1 MNESNENRSLQVSQ
15 LVDGEL
21 PTDQAN
27 VLLDALLDD
36 SSLQQVLREHLRLR
50 ATLAAW
56 RALSPDDPGEQ
67 SPAVARSARAPANA
81 ARPGR
86 WWIRGGGGI
95 QLLGGALLGGL
106 LVLAGVLA
114 GGFYRSEPA
123 ATPDLRVV
131 SPEPPAS
138 RTWLITPQRQKEV
151 QEVFAL
157 HELVAGPLAWMAD
170 SDQQVRLGEA
180 AAVQEAQPTVAVLL
194 RIQPSGG
201 EGAVH
206 EYAVVCR
213 AGTAATVDL
222 PFEERPLRVHL
233 LPEVD
238 RPGEAIRFRYAL
250 AVPTGDDEL
259 AKHAVLSGERRLDV
273 QAVPLGQMV
282 VEDQLLELSAGG
294 WVF

>member
-1 MNESNENRSLQVSQ
+1 MNESNENRSLQISQ

-21 PTDQAN
+21 PADQAN

-50 ATLAAW
+50 GTLAAW
-56 RALSPDDPGEQ
+56 RALSPDDPGEE
-67 SPAVARSARAPANA
+67 SPAVARSARAPTDAN
-81 ARPGR
+81 RPGR
-86 WWIRGGGGI
+86 WWVRGGGGI

-123 ATPDLRVV
+123 ATPDLRVASV
-131 SPEPPAS
+131 EPPAS

-170 SDQQVRLGEA
+170 ADQQVRLGEA
-180 AAVQEAQPTVAVLL
+180 AVVQESQPTVAVLL

-213 AGTAATVDL
+213 AGMAATVDL
-222 PFEERPLRVHL
+222 PYEERLLRVYL
-233 LPEVD
+233 VPRVN

-250 AVPTGDDEL
+250 AVPTGDEEL

>member
-1 MNESNENRSLQVSQ
+1 MNESNENRSLQISQ

-27 VLLDALLDD
+27 MLLESLLDD
-36 SSLQQVLREHLRLR
+36 PSLQQSLREHLRLR

-56 RALSPDDPGEQ
+56 RELSPDDPGEEA
-67 SPAVARSARAPANA
+67 PAVARSARAPTDAY
-81 ARPGR
+81 RPGR
-86 WWIRGGGGI
+86 WWVRGDGGI

-106 LVLAGVLA
+106 LVLAGVFL
-114 GGFYRSEPA
+114 GSSFRSEPA
-123 ATPDLRVV
+123 AMPDSRVV
-131 SPEPPAS
+131 SAESPAS

-151 QEVFAL
+151 QDVFAL

-170 SDQQVRLGEA
+170 SDEQVRLGES
-180 AAVQEAQPTVAVLL
+180 AAVQESQPTVAVLL

-201 EGAVH
+201 DGAVH

-213 AGTAATVDL
+213 AGIAATLDL
-222 PFEERPLRVHL
+222 PYEDGLLRVYL
-233 LPEVD
+233 VPRVD
-238 RPGEAIRFRYAL
+238 RLGEAVRFRYAL

-259 AKHAVLSGERRLDV
+259 ATHAVLSGERRLDM

>member
-1 MNESNENRSLQVSQ
+1 MNESNENRSLQISQ

-27 VLLDALLDD
+27 MLLESLLDD
-36 SSLQQVLREHLRLR
+36 PSLQQSLREHLRLR

-56 RALSPDDPGEQ
+56 RALSPDDPGEG
-67 SPAVARSARAPANA
+67 APAIACSAQATTSA

-86 WWIRGGGGI
+86 WWVRGGAGI
-95 QLLGGALLGGL
+95 QLLGGALLGGV
-106 LVLAGVLA
+106 LVLAGVFV
-114 GGFYRSEPA
+114 GGFFRSEPVA
-123 ATPDLRVV
+123 MPDSRVV
-131 SPEPPAS
+131 SAESPAS

-151 QEVFAL
+151 QDVFAL

-170 SDQQVRLGEA
+170 SDEQVRLGES
-180 AAVQEAQPTVAVLL
+180 AAVQESQPTVAVLL

-201 EGAVH
+201 DGAVH

-213 AGTAATVDL
+213 AGIAATLDL
-222 PFEERPLRVHL
+222 PYEDGLLRVYL
-233 LPEVD
+233 VPRVD
-238 RPGEAIRFRYAL
+238 RLGEAVRFRYAL

-259 AKHAVLSGERRLDV
+259 ATHAVLSGERRLDM

-282 VEDQLLELSAGG
+282 VENQLLELSAGG